1 MEAFEKFASLVWTER
16 VETNCRRTQRKISQ
30 EIQQGAVMEAEI
42 S

>member
-1 MEAFEKFASLVWTER
+1 METLDKFASLVWRDR
-16 VETNCRRTQRKISQ
+16 VETNFRRTQK